1 MAAEEVIGGG
11 GGGGES
17 VPASPRNK
25 VKLLCSHGG
34 KILPRSADGHLK
46 YVGGETRIV
55 SFPRDINFSDLMKK
69 LASVSDG
76 DIILKY
82 QIIPED
88 LDALV
93 SVKTE
98 EDLRHMLDEHDRYE
112 SAGNPMLRAFLFPAN
127 PVVTENRM
135 MTSTEHQAIEQRY
148 IDAVN
153 GIIRSTTTV
162 TTAINHHVTTGK
174 PLSPT
179 GVSSTSSS
187 PKSPESCNIE
197 TVFQKS
203 RQLHIHR
210 VHSSPSISSLS
221 GQNHH
226 STTTA
231 PMPHNQQHNQNYQ
244 KLQRHGYLS
253 PRAQTPERLVSVRS
267 VGREDSWKYQVIPG
281 PPVNYYPVA
290 IARHTRGSGCYCSKC
305 MHFDEYGAYKNRKI
319 ARAGSPFRSPPLP
332 RSPS

>member
-1 MAAEEVIGGG
+1 MPLLA
-11 GGGGES
+11 
-17 VPASPRNK
+17 K
-25 VKLLCSHGG
+25 VHHQLK
-34 KILPRSADGHLK
+34 HLAFLSSLF
-46 YVGGETRIV
+46 T
-55 SFPRDINFSDLMKK
+55 DLMKK
-69 LASVSDG
+69 LSSVSDG

-98 EDLRHMLDEHDRYE
+98 EDLRHMLDEHDQYE
-112 SAGNPMLRAFLFPAN
+112 SVGNPMLRAFLFPAN

-162 TTAINHHVTTGK
+162 TTAIKHHVTTGK

-203 RQLHIHR
+203 RQLHMHR

-253 PRAQTPERLVSVRS
+253 PRALTPERLVSVRS

-281 PPVNYYPVA
+281 PPGNYYPVA

-305 MHFDEYGAYKNRKI
+305 MQFDEYGAYKNRKI